1 MTRIC
6 RDPDCTKPASRGAF
20 MCDEHL
26 ATKRRC
32 VGMVKTYD
40 DAGNVVSE
48 RRCKKAARAGLDVCN
63 SHGGDGPR
71 LSAASQRTAAL
82 TAMQRFVQPYDGP
95 IDAVTGFEREVR
107 RTMGRIKWLEEQIA
121 NLEDEQDLIW
131 GLTKEEAIDAAEYAG
146 TNRTYEARV
155 HIFEEMLWRE
165 RKHYHELLK
174 TWIRA
179 NLDERKLTLMQAN
192 IDYTYALVMNAAR
205 MLGHD
210 TADPTVRHIIG
221 RLFERELQALPPADH
236 EDER

>member
-1 MTRIC
+1 
-6 RDPDCTKPASRGAF
+6 
-20 MCDEHL
+20 MCEKHL
-26 ATKRRC
+26 AHKRRC
-32 VGMVKTYD
+32 VGKVRTYD
-40 DAGNVVSE
+40 NEGNVVSE
-48 RRCKKAARAGLDVCN
+48 RQCKKAAMPGLDVCN
-63 SHGGDGPR
+63 SHGGNGPR

-107 RTMGRIKWLEEQIA
+107 RTIGRIRWLEEQIA

-131 GLTKEEAIDAAEYAG
+131 GLTKEEDITASEVAG
-146 TNRTYEARV
+146 TNRTFEARV

-179 NLDERKLTLMQAN
+179 NLDERKLTLIQQN
-192 IDYTYALVMNAAR
+192 IDYTYSLVIQAAR

-210 TADPTVRHIIG
+210 TADPAVRHIIG
-221 RLFERELQALPPADH
+221 RLFERELAALPSAE
-236 EDER
+236 EDDQ